1 MEEKVMK
8 YQKPSLEKFS
18 GWGAE
23 FLLDGATSE
32 IIPGT
37 CDHGSVEVLP

>member
-23 FLLDGATSE
+23 FLAAGATSE
-32 IIPGT
+32 IIPVT
-37 CDHGSVEVLP
+37 CVHGIVEVLP